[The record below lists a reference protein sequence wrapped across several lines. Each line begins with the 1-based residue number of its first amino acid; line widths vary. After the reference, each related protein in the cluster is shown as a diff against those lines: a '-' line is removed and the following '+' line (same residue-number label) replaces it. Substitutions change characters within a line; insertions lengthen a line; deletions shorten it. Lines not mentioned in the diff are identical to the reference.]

1 MLSFISIEFI
11 TLFIVVFLIYF
22 RLPQKYRWIFL
33 LIASYIFYMYTNV
46 YHIFIIVFSTF
57 INYIVSQQLGK
68 LPDDKQS
75 QRRTLLFISVAVN
88 LGVLFYFKYF
98 NFFTTSVTDFLAS
111 LGVTI
116 DPITHSQIL
125 PIGISFYTFQA
136 MAYTIDV
143 YRGKIQPEHHF
154 GIFATYIAFFPQLVA
169 GPIERASNMLPQFR
183 TTFEFDYARI
193 VSGLRLVLFG
203 VFKKVVI
210 ADRLAVYVNEVYNNP
225 TQYSGVVMII
235 ATLFFAYQ
243 IYCDFSGYSDIA
255 IGTAKVFGFDLM
267 KNFDNPYLAH
277 SIRDFWRRWHISLST
292 WFRDYVYIPLGG
304 NRVSLGRNLLN
315 LFIVFVVSGL
325 WHGASWTFAIWGA
338 IHGAYI
344 VIETYIAHKRQNP
357 MRSRLS
363 YVAGMLLTFTVVNIT
378 WIFFRA
384 NSLDDALYILQNMF
398 NFRNG
403 MNGILVPF
411 INQELGATLTFAIAI
426 LSIAGLQIFEFF
438 NEHWKIV
445 DYIIARAW
453 LRWSFYYVSL
463 ILIIITLS
471 DLSVEQNFIYFQF

>member
-1 MLSFISIEFI
+1 MSFISIEFI
-11 TLFIVVFLIYF
+11 ILFVTVFILF
-22 RLPQKYRWIFL
+22 FSLPQKYRWIL
-33 LIASYIFYMYTNV
+33 LLVASYIFYMFANV
-46 YHIFIIVFSTF
+46 YHIFIIIFST
-57 INYIVSQQLGK
+57 IVDYVVSRRMGK
-68 LPDDKQS
+68 IPIDNQS
-75 QRRTLLFISVAVN
+75 QRRLLLLASVAVN

-98 NFFTTSVTDFLAS
+98 NFFTESVTGLFLSA
-111 LGVTI
+111 GINV

-125 PIGISFYTFQA
+125 PVGISFYTFQS
-136 MAYTIDV
+136 MAYTFDV
-143 YRGKIQPEHHF
+143 YRGKIKPEQHF

-183 TTFEFDYARI
+183 QHFTFDYDRV

-203 VFKKVVI
+203 LFKKVVI

-225 TQYSGVVMII
+225 SEYSGIVMIV
-235 ATLFFAYQ
+235 ATVFFAYQ

-255 IGTAKVFGFDLM
+255 IGTARVLGFDLM
-267 KNFDNPYLAH
+267 QNFNHPYLAH

-304 NRVSLGRNLLN
+304 NRVSLRRNMLN

-325 WHGASWTFAIWGA
+325 WHGASWTFIIWGA

-344 VIETYIAHKRQNP
+344 VIETYIAQKRP
-357 MRSRLS
+357 DTSRSLLS
-363 YVAGMLLTFTVVNIT
+363 YAAGMLLTFVIVNIT

-384 NSLDDALYILQNMF
+384 NSLDDAIYILQNMF
-398 NFRNG
+398 NFENRFS
-403 MNGILVPF
+403 GILVPF
-411 INQELGATLTFAIAI
+411 LNQELGAMLTFLIAIA
-426 LSIAGLQIFEFF
+426 SIAGLQIFEFF
-438 NEHWKIV
+438 NEHWKIG
-445 DYIIARAW
+445 DYVINHWW
-453 LRWSFYYVSL
+453 LRWTFYYSGL